1 MEISFFQQLLN
12 GNNGIKISND
22 LVIYNDNEL
31 YNYQTGESKCYN
43 SINALVDDNP
53 DVKKIIEE
61 AEAFYLDWS
70 GGRGAGS
77 SSGKMGGGFGHAGES
92 HGNGS
97 NRTVLYPASL
107 NLNTA
112 GGNSVSAV
120 LKRFQDKY
128 GSANREYAIA
138 VDKDGFAKQH
148 VKGGRHSVGIS
159 GDKGDTI
166 IHNHP
171 SGSNFSDADLHNF
184 ANTKVQS
191 VVATSS
197 NSKTKGTYIIEKTAK
212 FKAKEFDKAIS
223 KAKWNT
229 DKYGYNDG
237 ADWWLKKNQKTY
249 GYKYK
254 SIGMKNAG
262 KAAGW

>member
-1 MEISFFQQLLN
+1 MTVEYFNQLLQ
-12 GNNGIKISND
+12 GNNGIRIFD
-22 LVIYNDNEL
+22 DFVIYNDYEL
-31 YNYQTGESKCYN
+31 YNYATGESKQYN
-43 SINALVDDNP
+43 NINELIEDNA
-53 DVKKIIEE
+53 DIKKIIEE
-61 AEAFYLDWS
+61 ADAFYLDWG

-77 SSGKMGGGFGHAGES
+77 SSGNMGGGFNHANES
-92 HGNGS
+92 HGSGS

-107 NLNTA
+107 NLSTA
-112 GGNSVSAV
+112 RGNSVSSV

-148 VKGGRHSVGIS
+148 VKGGRHSVRIS

-184 ANTKVQS
+184 ANTKIQS
-191 VVATSS
+191 IVATSS
-197 NSKTKGTYIIEKTAK
+197 NATTKGTYTIEKTAK

-223 KAKWNT
+223 KAKWDT
-229 DKYGYNDG
+229 KKYGYNDG
-237 ADWWLKKNQKTY
+237 ADWWLKKNQKVY

-254 SIGMKNAG
+254 SVGMKNAG